1 MALADVFAAAGD
13 LEKAKMLLEQALE
26 LLSEHLRPRALDA
39 GRRLAD
45 LLEQQGDTA
54 GALKVLKRATEAASS
69 APAPMGTTTA
79 AG

>member
-1 MALADVFAAAGD
+1 MALADVFAASGD
-13 LEKAKMLLEQALE
+13 FDKAKMLLEQSLE

-54 GALKVLKRATEAASS
+54 GALKALKRATEAASS
-69 APAPMGTTTA
+69 TPVPTGTSA